1 MLLWNWGALS
11 FSINVFILFG
21 YIPRSG
27 IDGSYGSSIFSFLR
41 TIHTG
46 FHNDCT
52 NLQSHQQYTT
62 VPFSPHPCQHLLF
75 VDFSMIAILT
85 SVRWY
90 LLLVLICIS
99 LKISNVEHFSCSS
112 GHLYIF
118 LEKCLFRSSAHFV
131 VRLFV
136 CLFVL
141 ILSCMRCLSTLDINP
156 LSVVSFANI
165 FSSSVGCL
173 FVLLIVTF

>member
-52 NLQSHQQYTT
+52 NLQSHQQCRGRTSNFKLVYDLIIH
-62 VPFSPHPCQHLLF
+62 VP
-75 VDFSMIAILT
+75 
-85 SVRWY
+85 
-90 LLLVLICIS
+90 
-99 LKISNVEHFSCSS
+99 
-112 GHLYIF
+112 
-118 LEKCLFRSSAHFV
+118 
-131 VRLFV
+131 
-136 CLFVL
+136 
-141 ILSCMRCLSTLDINP
+141 NP
-156 LSVVSFANI
+156 LKEIGSKSQREIRVYVDCYQI
-165 FSSSVGCL
+165 RFSSSWTEVIFHNTFKYISYTLGKL
-173 FVLLIVTF
+173 FSVWSFLCFCSQGSLLKEICVVWN